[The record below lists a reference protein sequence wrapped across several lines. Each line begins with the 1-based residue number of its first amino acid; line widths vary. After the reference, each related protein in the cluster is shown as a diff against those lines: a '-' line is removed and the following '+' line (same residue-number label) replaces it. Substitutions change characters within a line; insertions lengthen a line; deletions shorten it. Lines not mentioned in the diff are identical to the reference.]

1 MSPMRTCSHQR
12 HWEALH
18 AHYLIVSKKIMHHS
32 CAMGLYSVHL
42 SYFKHPMI
50 RCTILVGYWQCCS
63 SLDQALKVSE
73 PSFLPSFLPRK
84 HKRLF
89 EDTLIECLSSV
100 FKDHYRFFTEQRV
113 KQKVNAMVHGI
124 HCSLAEQ
131 HPPSQATF
139 AVEQHEILEH
149 VWGSRHETFKVELY
163 QNRLF
168 HQSPLTCYP

>member
-73 PSFLPSFLPRK
+73 PSFLPRK
-84 HKRLF
+84 HK
-89 EDTLIECLSSV
+89 
-100 FKDHYRFFTEQRV
+100 
-113 KQKVNAMVHGI
+113 
-124 HCSLAEQ
+124 
-131 HPPSQATF
+131 
-139 AVEQHEILEH
+139 
-149 VWGSRHETFKVELY
+149 
-163 QNRLF
+163 
-168 HQSPLTCYP
+168 HQSGAKGDQHDSRKNNGLGSTRTGIEPITPTRPVWVREVL